1 MDDEEF
7 GAAVGSD
14 VSRKTAWT
22 RYYAVAEEL
31 RVLQLSYSAAE
42 REFRYLV
49 AVHEAANQVEVDL
62 LALCGDRPTDEWD
75 ERDRAILAVRER
87 LVEVL
92 WQSEYPAVR

>member
-1 MDDEEF
+1 MGHEG
-7 GAAVGSD
+7 GAAPEVD
-14 VSRKTAWT
+14 VSRKAAWA

-62 LALCGDRPTDEWD
+62 LALCGNREPDEWD
-75 ERDRAILAVRER
+75 DRDLAILAVRER
-87 LVEVL
+87 LLEVL
-92 WQSEYPAVR
+92 WQPQ